1 MSPPTTKNPILNG
14 LKKAASITP
23 GLSDYPELALAA
35 SAAKVE
41 ALDTTGDAFA
51 GVMACLETVNR
62 LKLGARN
69 ALALG
74 LPCQFGPMCAG
85 SLALRLRIAPSAVS
99 FLLRKLEGLALITT
113 ERPGSD
119 RREVVV
125 TATQAARNVM
135 ACVIG
140 LTALGQAAN
149 VLNKTGHKANGQ
161 SRQPVAFTV

>member
-1 MSPPTTKNPILNG
+1 
-14 LKKAASITP
+14 
-23 GLSDYPELALAA
+23 
-35 SAAKVE
+35 
-41 ALDTTGDAFA
+41 
-51 GVMACLETVNR
+51 
-62 LKLGARN
+62 
-69 ALALG
+69 
-74 LPCQFGPMCAG
+74 MCAG